1 MNRIIMTLVLLA
13 ATQLA
18 YADGDKMKSPPNA
31 LWQEECGSCHTAFPP
46 RLLTEDNWKKLMGGL
61 DKHFGD
67 NAELNAKDR
76 KAIEDYLVRYAGS
89 GARHSADSL
98 RITETPWF
106 KREHRSISP
115 KEWVHPEVKSRANCT
130 ACHQTVAQ
138 GRWSEHDISM
148 PGRGRWFGDDDDDD

>member
-1 MNRIIMTLVLLA
+1 MKRIIISLALLA
-13 ATQLA
+13 AAQLA
-18 YADGDKMKSPPNA
+18 YADGGKMKSPPNA

-46 RLLTEDNWKKLMGGL
+46 RLLTEASWKKLMSGL

-76 KAIEDYLVRYAGS
+76 KAIEDYLVRYAGY
-89 GARHSADSL
+89 GTRHSADNL

-106 KREHRSISP
+106 TREHRSISP

-148 PGRGRWFGDDDDDD
+148 PSRGRWFGDDDD

>member
-1 MNRIIMTLVLLA
+1 MTANKVCITLLMLA

-18 YADGDKMKSPPNA
+18 FAGGDKMKTPPNA
-31 LWQEECGSCHTAFPP
+31 LWQEECGSCHIAFPP
-46 RLLTEDNWKKLMGGL
+46 RLLTEDNWKKLMSGL

-76 KAIEDYLVRYAGS
+76 QAIEEYLTRYAGR
-89 GARHSADSL
+89 GARNSAVSL

-106 KREHRSISP
+106 AREHRSISP

-130 ACHQTVAQ
+130 ACHQSIAR
-138 GRWSEHDISM
+138 GRWSEHDIGI
-148 PGRGRWFGDDDDDD
+148 PGRTGRYDDDD